1 MKAAHR
7 TASRATEEWPADYR
21 EERLRAAL
29 RARAETLSAAVKAA
43 EIALREVRELLDQID
58 R

>member
-1 MKAAHR
+1 MTPEAPPKV
-7 TASRATEEWPADYR
+7 TDEWPADYR

-29 RARAETLSAAVKAA
+29 RARAETLSAAIRAA
-43 EIALREVRELLDQID
+43 EVALRDVRGMLDQLD